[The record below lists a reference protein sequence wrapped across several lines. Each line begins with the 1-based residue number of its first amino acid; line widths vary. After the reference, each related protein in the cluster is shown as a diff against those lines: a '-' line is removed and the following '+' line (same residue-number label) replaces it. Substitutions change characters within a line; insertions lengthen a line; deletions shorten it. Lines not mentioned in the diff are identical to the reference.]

1 MRLIQRTR
9 EWARLPKMPAESVFH
24 VELCRVR
31 AVTAVQR
38 SPNRIFAVRNGNQM
52 DVGAHEAVCTD
63 AKTESSGAFPEQA
76 DIDLTVGIIAK
87 DIESSD
93 SALGYM

>member
-1 MRLIQRTR
+1 
-9 EWARLPKMPAESVFH
+9 
-24 VELCRVR
+24 
-31 AVTAVQR
+31 
-38 SPNRIFAVRNGNQM
+38 M

-63 AKTESSGAFPEQA
+63 AKMESSGAFPEQA